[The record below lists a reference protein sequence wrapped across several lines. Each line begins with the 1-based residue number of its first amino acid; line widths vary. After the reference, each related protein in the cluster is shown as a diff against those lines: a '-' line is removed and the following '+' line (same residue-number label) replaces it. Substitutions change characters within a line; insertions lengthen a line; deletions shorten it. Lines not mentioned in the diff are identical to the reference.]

1 MCYKIATLDNLA
13 METAMRPP
21 QQREDGATQRAA
33 SSIFRDI
40 EERAARLGI
49 TPERVL
55 EEIRR
60 IAFSDLSRIATWQPG
75 ENGLQVDVSTAEPSS
90 RTESRTRTPEE
101 ERETSE
107 QEGSVKWY
115 SAEKAFGFIGLT
127 AGGKDVFV
135 HRSAIIR
142 SGLDTLSEGQ
152 PVIVK
157 FVAGQRGPEA
167 VSIRLIA

>member
-21 QQREDGATQRAA
+21 QQREDGAAQRAA
-33 SSIFRDI
+33 SSIFKDV

-75 ENGLQVDVSTAEPSS
+75 ENGLQVNVSTELDPADAAAVAEIVASAS
-90 RTESRTRTPEE
+90 TGRIYRIKLHDKTPALVTVARCLAMFPKAAPTHTDDQPTQEE
-101 ERETSE
+101 IDSARER
-107 QEGSVKWY
+107 
-115 SAEKAFGFIGLT
+115 LM
-127 AGGKDVFV
+127 
-135 HRSAIIR
+135 
-142 SGLDTLSEGQ
+142 
-152 PVIVK
+152 
-157 FVAGQRGPEA
+157 
-167 VSIRLIA
+167 